1 MSGGDRPGR
10 YDYCP
15 WLFFGSATDEER
27 AAQAAWHDRLAERL
41 ALHGGE
47 TELAE
52 ETFVSTWAGV
62 STDRL
67 RMGRRS
73 YIAAH
78 AYVTGELTT
87 GRDCTVN
94 PFTTV
99 RGTVR
104 MGDGVRVGAHSSVLG
119 FNHSTAVDRPVHK
132 QPLTSQGIEI
142 GDDVWI
148 GSHVVVVD
156 GVSIGSHCVV
166 GAGAV
171 VTKDLP
177 DWSVAAGNPARR
189 LRDRRDAPAA
199 RAAGSLGAAGGR
211 PAAADT
217 APCTDGADAP
227 VRAGAAGPRAGTGD
241 PPVAGAAE
249 LAGSGTAA
257 GGTGRPSGPATTP
270 TRFALPPA
278 DVAAEPVTHGPEP
291 RMGGAAAAGAGPVGV
306 HEPLTP
312 AGVAATDAEGAPG
325 RSSRSAAEPVEF
337 SDPATAAIA
346 ETADTAE
353 LAERLARFAARAREQ
368 APDVLARCLGDGAG
382 GGDGPGYADRPGA
395 PPTVRAQ
402 CDAVEIAHLLLREA
416 PPRTTADG
424 LAAHLRGLQDP
435 DTGLVPEYAPDGGA
449 PATPTLTDDAALYH
463 ILSVGYALEL
473 LGTRFAHP
481 VRAVHELTPQQ
492 LTAWLDA
499 LPWERAAWRAGHR
512 VDAVGTAVLRNLADF
527 GMRAPAADA
536 LFGWLLTHADP
547 WHGLWGRPTPKDRWL
562 QPVNGF
568 YRATRGTF
576 AQFGLPLPYPER
588 VVDTVF
594 AHSGDTAFFGTGR
607 GDACNVLD
615 VIHPLW
621 LSSRQTRHRLDEG
634 RRWARERLARVL
646 ANWHDGAGFS
656 FALEPGAGPG
666 HEPGLQGTEM
676 WLAVVWLLADH
687 LGIAGALGYRPGGV
701 HRPEPARLGLGEVRY

>member
-27 AAQAAWHDRLAERL
+27 AAQSAWHGRLAERL

-62 STDRL
+62 ATDRL

-99 RGTVR
+99 RGRVR

-119 FNHSTAVDRPVHK
+119 FNHATAVDRPVHK
-132 QPLTSQGIEI
+132 QPLTSRGIEI

-156 GVSIGSHCVV
+156 GVSIGSHCIV

-189 LRDRRDAPAA
+189 LRDRREAPAA
-199 RAAGSLGAAGGR
+199 RAAGSAGSAGER
-211 PAAADT
+211 PAAADA

-227 VRAGAAGPRAGTGD
+227 VRAGADEPRAGTGD
-241 PPVAGAAE
+241 PPVAGDAE
-249 LAGSGTAA
+249 AAGSGAIA
-257 GGTGRPSGPATTP
+257 GGTGRTSGPATTP
-270 TRFALPPA
+270 TGFAVPVA
-278 DVAAEPVTHGPEP
+278 DTAAE
-291 RMGGAAAAGAGPVGV
+291 
-306 HEPLTP
+306 
-312 AGVAATDAEGAPG
+312 AEG
-325 RSSRSAAEPVEF
+325 
-337 SDPATAAIA
+337 
-346 ETADTAE
+346 TAE
-353 LAERLARFAARAREQ
+353 LAGRLAGFAARAREQ
-368 APDVLARCLGDGAG
+368 AADVLARCAG
-382 GGDGPGYADRPGA
+382 EGFGGPAVFADRPGA

-416 PPRTTADG
+416 PPRTTADE

-435 DTGLVPEYAPDGGA
+435 DTGLVPEYAPDGGPPA
-449 PATPTLTDDAALYH
+449 PPTLADDAALYH

-473 LGTRFAHP
+473 LGTRFSHP

-492 LTAWLDA
+492 LTARLDA
-499 LPWERAAWRAGHR
+499 LPWERAAWRSGHW
-512 VDAVGTAVLRNLADF
+512 VDGVGTAVLRNLVDF
-527 GMRAPAADA
+527 GMRAPAADT

-568 YRATRGTF
+568 YRTSRGTF

-588 VVDTVF
+588 VVDTVL
-594 AHSGDTAFFGTGR
+594 AHSGDTAFFGPGR

-701 HRPEPARLGLGEVRY
+701 HRPEPARLGLGEARY

>member
-27 AAQAAWHDRLAERL
+27 AAQSAWHGRLAERL

-47 TELAE
+47 TELAQ
-52 ETFVSTWAGV
+52 ETFVSTWAGIF
-62 STDRL
+62 TDRL

-99 RGTVR
+99 RGRVR

-132 QPLTSQGIEI
+132 QPLTSRGIEI

-156 GVSIGSHCVV
+156 GVSIGSHCIV

-189 LRDRRDAPAA
+189 LRDRRDPPAA
-199 RAAGSLGAAGGR
+199 
-211 PAAADT
+211 
-217 APCTDGADAP
+217 
-227 VRAGAAGPRAGTGD
+227 GD
-241 PPVAGAAE
+241 PGV
-249 LAGSGTAA
+249 TAA
-257 GGTGRPSGPATTP
+257 GVDRPNGPSTAHVTP
-270 TRFALPPA
+270 VTRAGSAVPAA
-278 DVAAEPVTHGPEP
+278 DVAAET
-291 RMGGAAAAGAGPVGV
+291 
-306 HEPLTP
+306 
-312 AGVAATDAEGAPG
+312 AE
-325 RSSRSAAEPVEF
+325 
-337 SDPATAAIA
+337 
-346 ETADTAE
+346 TAE

-382 GGDGPGYADRPGA
+382 GGGGPGYADRPGA

-416 PPRTTADG
+416 PPRTTADD

-449 PATPTLTDDAALYH
+449 PAWGHSHARPRGVGEPILADDAALYH

-473 LGTRFAHP
+473 LGTRFSHP

-492 LTAWLDA
+492 LTARLDA
-499 LPWERAAWRAGHR
+499 LPWERAAWRAGHW
-512 VDAVGTAVLRNLADF
+512 VDGVGTAVLHNLVDF

-568 YRATRGTF
+568 YRTSRGTF

-588 VVDTVF
+588 VVDTVL
-594 AHSGDTAFFGTGR
+594 AHSGDTAFFGPGR

-701 HRPEPARLGLGEVRY
+701 HRPEPARLGLGEARY